1 VAQVAEGL
9 PSKYEALSSNPRT
22 VKKKKKKKRKISG
35 KITKYL
41 KLNSVLINNPRINEE
56 IPRETR
62 EKKEFLPY
70 ARKALYH

>member
-1 VAQVAEGL
+1 MFR
-9 PSKYEALSSNPRT
+9 PSNPIT